1 MCSAPSIAQ
10 NMAQGKYN
18 KVIFSVVNLNNFFVF
33 TSYQMFQIV
42 VFIKCRSHLH
52 LLLSYPTSQDLF
64 GLWLIVNT
72 VIIFF
77 SILGPPFVGSWAIAL
92 QKSNKYESD
101 ASDDDW
107 NADNVLC
114 SVAPLVWPRIN
125 DS

>member
-33 TSYQMFQIV
+33 TSYQMFQIE

-72 VIIFF
+72 VISFF

>member
-1 MCSAPSIAQ
+1 MQIAP
-10 NMAQGKYN
+10 
-18 KVIFSVVNLNNFFVF
+18 
-33 TSYQMFQIV
+33 T
-42 VFIKCRSHLH
+42 
-52 LLLSYPTSQDLF
+52 PTL
-64 GLWLIVNT
+64 
-72 VIIFF
+72 
-77 SILGPPFVGSWAIAL
+77 AIAL

>member
-1 MCSAPSIAQ
+1 
-10 NMAQGKYN
+10 
-18 KVIFSVVNLNNFFVF
+18 
-33 TSYQMFQIV
+33 MFQIE

>member
-33 TSYQMFQIV
+33 TSYQMFQIE